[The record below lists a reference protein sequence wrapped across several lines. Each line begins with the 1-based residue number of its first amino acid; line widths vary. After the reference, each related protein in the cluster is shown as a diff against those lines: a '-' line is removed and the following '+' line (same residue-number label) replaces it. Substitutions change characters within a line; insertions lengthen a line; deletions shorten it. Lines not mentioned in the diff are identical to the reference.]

1 MHSDDLIRSIIATG
15 RSLFTRG
22 YAFGTAGNISC
33 RVEGSIYCT
42 ATGCS
47 LGDLSAE
54 DIAVCNMDGTATSA
68 CKPTKELPL
77 HLAAYRSRPECHA
90 VVHLHSGFA
99 TAVSCL
105 KELNTKD
112 ALPAFTPYYAMRV
125 PCLPVIAYFPPG
137 DVRLAT
143 ELEKLA
149 PETPAMLMRN
159 HGSVA
164 LGRNLLEASA
174 LAEEIEETARLFFI
188 LGERGKALGAAE
200 VSYLRN
206 RGRA

>member
-15 RSLFTRG
+15 RSLFDRG

-33 RVEGSIYCT
+33 RAGDTIYST
-42 ATGCS
+42 PTGCS
-47 LGDLSAE
+47 LGDLCAE
-54 DIAVCNMDGTATSA
+54 DIATCNMVGAVTSTR
-68 CKPTKELPL
+68 KPTKELPL
-77 HLAAYRSRPECHA
+77 HLAAYRSRPDCQA
-90 VVHLHSGFA
+90 VVHLHSAFA
-99 TAVSCL
+99 TAVASL

-164 LGRNLLEASA
+164 LGRSLLEASA

-188 LGERGKALGAAE
+188 LGERGQALSANE
-200 VSYLRN
+200 VASLRT
-206 RGRA
+206 RGRL